1 MAYFAHRSG
10 GSEFKLLRRHVLH
23 PHGRIRS
30 IWDTILLVLITW
42 VLLVV
47 PFELCFSMNDSIRRS
62 ILHLDLFVDAMFTL
76 DIVLTFNTAV
86 EDDGKL
92 HFSFHSIFRQYTH
105 GWLVP
110 ELLWTLPFYA
120 IFESLDPEAYV
131 SGDDELKTRYIAA
144 FYWSMMTMTTVGYGD
159 ITVKTNTG
167 RLFSL
172 AAMIVGAGV
181 FAYGIT
187 NVVSLFQQLYED
199 DTAYRRDMDQVNAF
213 MQSRMLSRALRDKV
227 RANTFH
233 WRKAARGEN
242 KERDRAIV
250 ERMAS
255 LIRVKVADR
264 FCEDMMPRKMPFL
277 AGCSSEFIHD
287 LYLRMRVQCYLP
299 GEDIITQGD
308 YGSDMY
314 FLFVGHAQVLLGLTK
329 VALFGPN
336 SCFGEFSI
344 ANPRKPR
351 LATIQALDFCE
362 THCIDREQILR
373 ILMCHPTTV
382 RSTRQLA
389 RLRSRKALTLIYESG
404 AKSRTLLQG
413 LAMVWRA
420 DGVQGI
426 LPTGVLA
433 ESLPF
438 LQEFT
443 SVTSGAPAVGRR
455 SSSIVTPAGG
465 MPHAQLQLN
474 QLHPAQYAD
483 QAQLKQL
490 HQLNASTGLHPG
502 MSSAVTTSMGALSG
516 MYHRLSL
523 PPDMGANMSATPGLL
538 APVSPNRELRV
549 RSAVS
554 LMPPTLEDVP
564 TVIDTPSALTK
575 DAITVRNNDESIR
588 TKPALTRRRSM
599 ASPTRIPPSAIPTL
613 LTNAPDDDRMEK
625 ILTEIR
631 NVASRQSVLEQQ
643 LKEILNNTHTTMH
656 SSYPKLYPKLESLR
670 PTLERLHSKVE
681 NGVTPEDSDRF
692 DEQHW
697 INDNAPPI
705 GRQRSTRHIDRLPN
719 PDGNTS
725 RRKSVL

>member
-1 MAYFAHRSG
+1 
-10 GSEFKLLRRHVLH
+10 
-23 PHGRIRS
+23 
-30 IWDTILLVLITW
+30 
-42 VLLVV
+42 
-47 PFELCFSMNDSIRRS
+47 
-62 ILHLDLFVDAMFTL
+62 MFTL

-92 HFSFHSIFRQYTH
+92 HFSFHSIFRQYTY

-120 IFESLDPEAYV
+120 IFESLDPEVYV

-389 RLRSRKALTLIYESG
+389 RLRSRKALTLIYE
-404 AKSRTLLQG
+404 R
-413 LAMVWRA
+413 
-420 DGVQGI
+420 
-426 LPTGVLA
+426 
-433 ESLPF
+433 
-438 LQEFT
+438 
-443 SVTSGAPAVGRR
+443 
-455 SSSIVTPAGG
+455 
-465 MPHAQLQLN
+465 
-474 QLHPAQYAD
+474 
-483 QAQLKQL
+483 
-490 HQLNASTGLHPG
+490 
-502 MSSAVTTSMGALSG
+502 
-516 MYHRLSL
+516 
-523 PPDMGANMSATPGLL
+523 LL

-564 TVIDTPSALTK
+564 TVIDIPSALTK
-575 DAITVRNNDESIR
+575 NAITMRNNDESIR

-613 LTNAPDDDRMEK
+613 PTNAPDDDRMEK

-643 LKEILNNTHTTMH
+643 LKEILNNTHATMH
-656 SSYPKLYPKLESLR
+656 NSYPKLYPKLESLR
-670 PTLERLHSKVE
+670 PTLERLHSNME
-681 NGVTPEDSDRF
+681 NGVTAEDSDHF

-697 INDNAPPI
+697 IDDNAPPI
-705 GRQRSTRHIDRLPN
+705 EHQRSTRHIDRLPN
-719 PDGNTS
+719 PGDNVS